1 MGTHPIFESDFDCL
15 TARMGFDGQIPSKLK
30 LAELSRAP
38 EPEVEQISFNY
49 VVLAWPEVAN
59 QRSYIIEEKDEYGIG
74 RVFVGASSSDSIT
87 SRIAIQS
94 RFNGSALSEF

>member
-1 MGTHPIFESDFDCL
+1 
-15 TARMGFDGQIPSKLK
+15 MGFDGQIPSKLK

-74 RVFVGASSSDSIT
+74 RVFVGASSSCRLSVSIY
-87 SRIAIQS
+87 S
-94 RFNGSALSEF
+94 N